1 MSRFDSRDALRQ
13 ANIWPNQQFWI
24 GQTIWMLGTAILM
37 LWAFRQWPIDEW
49 VIAPFAG
56 EHAPFFVHRND
67 WALTHLAHDGIKKIV
82 ILIGLMLAIPLI
94 GSRWRQQWQV
104 WRWPAGFVL
113 LGMLLG
119 PSVVGILKATSAHSC
134 PWHLA
139 EYGGTGGYAYPL
151 FAIPDGADAGQGK
164 CFPGGHAAGGFGLM
178 VFYFVARLANIR
190 WAWRYALAGWVLGM
204 GMGIGQMMRGAH
216 FLSHNLWSG
225 WVVWLVLL
233 IVFAV
238 MQRLATWRGQSM
250 AAPAGML
257 SGGVVDALLTH
268 EPQDFD
274 QLADDATLSMHQR

>member
-49 VIAPFAG
+49 AIAPFAG

-139 EYGGTGGYAYPL
+139 EYGGTGGFLFCGAAGQYPL
-151 FAIPDGADAGQGK
+151 GMALCIGRLGAGY
-164 CFPGGHAAGGFGLM
+164 GHGH
-178 VFYFVARLANIR
+178 R
-190 WAWRYALAGWVLGM
+190 
-204 GMGIGQMMRGAH
+204 
-216 FLSHNLWSG
+216 
-225 WVVWLVLL
+225 
-233 IVFAV
+233 
-238 MQRLATWRGQSM
+238 
-250 AAPAGML
+250 
-257 SGGVVDALLTH
+257 
-268 EPQDFD
+268 
-274 QLADDATLSMHQR
+274 ADDAWGAFFVA